1 MTALRTEFPFVL
13 PRGYVD
19 SRGTLHRRG
28 TMRLATAMDEIAPL
42 RDPRVRQNHAYLTVI
57 LLARVVTQLGTL
69 TMVDTSVIEGMFTSD
84 IAFLQELYR
93 RKNSPPETQLEED
106 HIQCP
111 ACGEEFAP
119 PRLEEEEAE
128 SAGVLAGVQL
138 GE

>member
-19 SRGTLHRRG
+19 HAGTLHRRG

-57 LLARVVTQLGTL
+57 LLSRVITQLGTL
-69 TMVDTSVIEGMFTSD
+69 PSLDPSVIEGMFTSD

-93 RKNSPPETQLEED
+93 RKNSPPEAELSEGRV
-106 HIQCP
+106 QCP
-111 ACGEEFAP
+111 ACGEEFEP
-119 PRLEEEEAE
+119 PPPEEEVETPALM
-128 SAGVLAGVQL
+128 GTRL

>member
-1 MTALRTEFPFVL
+1 MTALRTEFSFVL
-13 PRGYVD
+13 PRGYAD
-19 SRGTLHRRG
+19 HTGTLHRRG

-57 LLARVVTQLGTL
+57 LLSRVVAQLGTMP
-69 TMVDTSVIEGMFTSD
+69 MVDTSVIEGMFTSD

-93 RKNSPPETQLEED
+93 RKNSPPEPALGEG
-106 HIQCP
+106 HVQCP

-119 PRLEEEEAE
+119 PAPEPAAEE
-128 SAGVLAGVQL
+128 GVLIGAGL

>member
-1 MTALRTEFPFVL
+1 MTALRTEFSFVL

-19 SRGTLHRRG
+19 HAGTLHRRG

-57 LLARVVTQLGTL
+57 LLSRVVTQLGSL
-69 TMVDTSVIEGMFTSD
+69 PMLDTSVIEGMFTSD

-93 RKNSPPETQLEED
+93 RKNSPPEAQLGEG
-106 HIQCP
+106 HVQCP
-111 ACGEEFAP
+111 ACGEEFEPPAP
-119 PRLEEEEAE
+119 EAE
-128 SAGVLAGVQL
+128 EVEMPALMGTRL

>member
-1 MTALRTEFPFVL
+1 MTALRTEFSFVL

-19 SRGTLHRRG
+19 RSGTLHRRG

-57 LLARVVTQLGTL
+57 LLSRVVTQLGTL
-69 TMVDTSVIEGMFTSD
+69 PMVDTSIIEEMFTSD

-93 RKNSPPETQLEED
+93 RKNTPPEATL
-106 HIQCP
+106 
-111 ACGEEFAP
+111 GEGHVAMSGM
-119 PRLEEEEAE
+119 RRGLHAAA
-128 SAGVLAGVQL
+128 AGAGGPGEPVLAGRL

>member
-1 MTALRTEFPFVL
+1 VTALRTEFPFVL

-19 SRGTLHRRG
+19 HTGQVHRRG

-57 LLARVVTQLGTL
+57 LLSRVVTQLGNL
-69 TMVDTSVIEGMFTSD
+69 PMVDTAVIEEMFTSD

-93 RKNSPPETQLEED
+93 VKNSPPEAQLAEG
-106 HIQCP
+106 HVQCP
-111 ACGEEFAP
+111 ACGEDFLP
-119 PRLEEEEAE
+119 PVPETPEEA
-128 SAGVLAGVQL
+128 APLLGGKL

>member
-1 MTALRTEFPFVL
+1 MTALRTEFSFVL

-19 SRGTLHRRG
+19 HTGTLHRRG

-57 LLARVVTQLGTL
+57 LLARVVTQLGT
-69 TMVDTSVIEGMFTSD
+69 MPMIDTAVIEGMFTSD

-93 RKNSPPETQLEED
+93 RKNSPPEAQLED
-106 HIQCP
+106 GHVQCP
-111 ACGEEFAP
+111 ACGEDFTP
-119 PRLEEEEAE
+119 PRLQDEVEPEV
-128 SAGVLAGVQL
+128 VLVGGQL